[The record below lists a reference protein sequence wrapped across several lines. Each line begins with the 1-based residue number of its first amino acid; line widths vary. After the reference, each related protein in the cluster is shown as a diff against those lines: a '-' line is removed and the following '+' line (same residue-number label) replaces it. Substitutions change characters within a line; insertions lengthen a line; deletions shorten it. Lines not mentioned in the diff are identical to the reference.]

1 MARLESSVA
10 LTALAPE
17 SNLPPMPSPSHY
29 RAIAPRSLLAAL
41 GWALVALSGAGAL
54 GLLALRRG
62 EPVSAIWLLVAAVC
76 TYAIGYRFYSAF
88 IAARI
93 FALDDRRATPAQRL
107 SDGRDYVPTNRWI
120 VFGHHFAAIAGP
132 GPLVGPTLAAQFGY
146 LPGILWI
153 VVGVVLGGAV
163 QDFVILCSSIRRDG
177 KSLGQM
183 ARDEIGPVAGFTGM
197 VAVLGIMV
205 VLLAV
210 LALVVVNA
218 LRSSPWG
225 TVTIGLTIPIAMLMG
240 VYMRWLR
247 PGRVLEA
254 SAMGLV
260 LLVIALYAGRWV
272 AEQPA
277 LATAFTLNGKT
288 LAIAIMAYGF
298 AASVIP
304 VWLLLAPR
312 DYLSAFVKIGV
323 VIALAVGILVALP
336 PLQMP
341 ALTRFTDGTGPVFAG
356 ALFPFAFITIACGSI
371 SGFHALIA
379 SGTTPKL
386 LAREGDA
393 RLVGYGGML
402 MESFVAVMALIA
414 ACALTPGVY
423 FAINAPASALG
434 TTAQSAAAAVA
445 QWGFVV
451 SPAELESL
459 ARQVGESSLLSRTG
473 GAPSLAVGMA
483 HIFSRVLGGDTAMAL
498 WYHFAIMFEALF
510 ILTTVDAGTRVGRFM
525 LQDLGKHVWAPFGRN
540 DWTPAVWLSSALI
553 VAMWGHFLWQ
563 GVIDPLGGINSLW
576 PLFGISNQLLA
587 AVALCVATT
596 IIIKMGKA
604 RYAFVTLLPL
614 AWIVVVTMSA
624 GYVKIF
630 SPLPKLGFLAHAHLF
645 HAARTAGTLPAGVKS
660 AGDLGRMIAN
670 DYLDAAVAAFFL
682 VSVLVV
688 IADSAREWWAVLRGG
703 KPVRSTETPFDP
715 LIVTGD

>member
-1 MARLESSVA
+1 MSTFPTAGRLTRAGAAIAWAGVA
-10 LTALAPE
+10 VLGATALAVLALKRGE
-17 SNLPPMPSPSHY
+17 SVSAAWLVV
-29 RAIAPRSLLAAL
+29 AAL
-41 GWALVALSGAGAL
+41 
-54 GLLALRRG
+54 
-62 EPVSAIWLLVAAVC
+62 C

-88 IAARI
+88 IAAKI
-93 FALDDRRATPAQRL
+93 FALDDRRPTPAQRL
-107 SDGRDYVPTNRWI
+107 ADGRDFVPTNRWI

-146 LPGILWI
+146 LPGILWL

-163 QDFVILCSSIRRDG
+163 QDLVILCASLRRDG

-183 ARDEIGPVAGFTGM
+183 AREEIGPIAGFTAT

-205 VLLAV
+205 VLIAV
-210 LALVVVNA
+210 LGLVVVNA
-218 LRSSPWG
+218 LRASPWG
-225 TVTIGLTIPIAMLMG
+225 TVTIGLTIPIAMLMA

-254 SAMGLV
+254 SAMGIV
-260 LLVIALYAGRWV
+260 LLAVALYAGRWV
-272 AEQPA
+272 AGEPT
-277 LATAFTLNGKT
+277 LAGMFTLSGRT
-288 LAIAIMAYGF
+288 LAALVMTYGF
-298 AASVIP
+298 VASVLP

-323 VIALAVGILVALP
+323 VVALAAGILLTLP

-341 ALTRFTDGTGPVFAG
+341 ALTRFVDGTGPVFAG
-356 ALFPFAFITIACGSI
+356 ALFPFGFITIACGAI

-386 LAREGDA
+386 LERERDA
-393 RLVGYGGML
+393 RPVGYGAML

-423 FAINAPASALG
+423 FAINAPAAALG
-434 TTAQSAAAAVA
+434 TSAQSAAVAIA

-451 SPAELESL
+451 TPAEIEAL
-459 ARQVGESSLLSRTG
+459 ARQVGEGSLLSRTG

-483 HIFSRVLGGDTAMAL
+483 HIFSGMLGGSGAMAL

-510 ILTTVDAGTRVGRFM
+510 ILTTLDAGTRVGRFM
-525 LQDLGKHVWAPFGRN
+525 LQDLGKHLWAPFGRTS
-540 DWTPAVWLSSALI
+540 WTPAIVLSSALF

-596 IIIKMGKA
+596 VIIKMGKA
-604 RYAFVTLLPL
+604 RYAFVTVMPL
-614 AWIVVVTMSA
+614 AWILVVTMSA
-624 GYVKIF
+624 GAAKIF
-630 SPLPKLGFLAHAHLF
+630 SALPKLGFVAHARMLQ
-645 HAARTAGTLPAGVKS
+645 AAQAAGTLPPGVTS
-660 AGDLGRMIAN
+660 PGDLGRMIFN

-682 VSVLVV
+682 VSVIVV
-688 IADSAREWWAVLRGG
+688 IADSAREWWVVLQGR
-703 KPVRSTETPFDP
+703 KPARSTEVPFDP
-715 LIVTGD
+715 RTLPVGD